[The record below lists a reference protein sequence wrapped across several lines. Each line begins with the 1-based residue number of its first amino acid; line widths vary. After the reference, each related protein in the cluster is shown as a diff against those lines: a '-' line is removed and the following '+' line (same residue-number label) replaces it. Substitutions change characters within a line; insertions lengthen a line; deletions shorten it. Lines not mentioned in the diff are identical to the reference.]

1 MRKAPDRFSPPAL
14 ESIQLHR
21 NEVKRYSC
29 TLVTP
34 LYGGGVS
41 AGEVD
46 EAMPIRVTSIR
57 GQLRFWWRVA
67 HRTQFL
73 DANRKVVSSA
83 MFKIEREIWG
93 GLGDSNS
100 LAASK
105 VDIRVVELQ
114 KHTDPQA
121 AAEYPK
127 DGNGGYK
134 TFPRWAPWVG
144 NAGAY
149 VLFPAQ
155 GKASK
160 TAITQEPKRLYRP
173 DSLSWVLE
181 IQFRDDCSQEEQ
193 DQVHTALRWWASFG
207 GVGGRTR
214 RGLGAVHIQELP
226 PVTAQ
231 EAKDQGCTLVRQS
244 AVRDAKEAW
253 FRAIAA
259 MRDFRQ
265 KPGFGR
271 NPGSEPNRPG
281 RSRWPEAD
289 AIRRFSGRNTR
300 QHAPQHPA
308 GNIFPRAQFGM
319 PIIFHFKDRD
329 DPGDH
334 TLKPEDA
341 ERLASPIIL
350 RPYWNGSEW
359 QPAALYLGYS
369 RLPVILGAGRR
380 VQAIDVWP
388 DSEEGRQQAIHHI
401 QPLRRINELNGNKI
415 RTPLAAF
422 LNYFKDPKKYTE
434 EN

>member
-160 TAITQEPKRLYRP
+160 
-173 DSLSWVLE
+173 
-181 IQFRDDCSQEEQ
+181 
-193 DQVHTALRWWASFG
+193 
-207 GVGGRTR
+207 
-214 RGLGAVHIQELP
+214 
-226 PVTAQ
+226 
-231 EAKDQGCTLVRQS
+231 
-244 AVRDAKEAW
+244 
-253 FRAIAA
+253 
-259 MRDFRQ
+259 
-265 KPGFGR
+265 
-271 NPGSEPNRPG
+271 
-281 RSRWPEAD
+281 
-289 AIRRFSGRNTR
+289 
-300 QHAPQHPA
+300 
-308 GNIFPRAQFGM
+308 
-319 PIIFHFKDRD
+319 
-329 DPGDH
+329 
-334 TLKPEDA
+334 
-341 ERLASPIIL
+341 
-350 RPYWNGSEW
+350 
-359 QPAALYLGYS
+359 
-369 RLPVILGAGRR
+369 
-380 VQAIDVWP
+380 
-388 DSEEGRQQAIHHI
+388 
-401 QPLRRINELNGNKI
+401 
-415 RTPLAAF
+415 
-422 LNYFKDPKKYTE
+422 
-434 EN
+434 